1 MTRISN
7 PLLWLLVSVL
17 AARLGLSALLPF
29 ADTTEP
35 RYAEMARIMAEN
47 GDWIT
52 PWFDIGVPF
61 WVTRLIVK
69 GVSKPNRLGDPNN
82 KPIQANGAKYYLSC

>member
-7 PLLWLLVSVL
+7 TLLWLLVSVL

-35 RYAEMARIMAEN
+35 RYAEMARIMAEVRH
-47 GDWIT
+47 
-52 PWFDIGVPF
+52 P
-61 WVTRLIVK
+61 VT
-69 GVSKPNRLGDPNN
+69 
-82 KPIQANGAKYYLSC
+82 YLQS